1 MDLVGPLPL
10 SSNKNKYILTI
21 FDQLSRF
28 VVTVPIPDKSAKTV
42 CSSLYSR
49 WISLFG
55 TPDSIRT
62 DAGTEFNNSFLQ
74 NMMKRLGV
82 QVKVG
87 TQYNHQSNPVERFH
101 KTLWALLR
109 GKMSNGEQD
118 WEKSLPSVELA
129 YNASV
134 HASTGCSPAR
144 GFLGREIELPHL
156 ILLPKYNTDQEQD
169 HHDLEADIDR
179 IWDMMRTTDE
189 VRIRRQ
195 FRAYSERQEDLQVGD
210 LVYAAVLPP
219 ISNSRKLQLR
229 WSGPLV
235 IKDILNNNMIRV
247 EEI

>member
-1 MDLVGPLPL
+1 MEKNVSTFVSECAGCLHRESINLKNTIPHDNRALRVNQTLCMDLVGPLPL

-28 VVTVPIPDKSAKTV
+28 VVTVPIPDKSAKTL

-55 TPDSIRT
+55 TPESIRT

-74 NMMKRLGV
+74 NIMKRLGV

-87 TQYNHQSNPVERFH
+87 APYNHQSNPVERFH

-109 GKMSNGEQD
+109 DKMSNGEQD

-144 GFLGREIELPHL
+144 GFLG
-156 ILLPKYNTDQEQD
+156 
-169 HHDLEADIDR
+169 
-179 IWDMMRTTDE
+179 
-189 VRIRRQ
+189 
-195 FRAYSERQEDLQVGD
+195 
-210 LVYAAVLPP
+210 
-219 ISNSRKLQLR
+219 
-229 WSGPLV
+229 
-235 IKDILNNNMIRV
+235 
-247 EEI
+247 